1 MKKTLLLLGFLF
13 IGMISFAN
21 IGPTHDVVLNQR
33 TALVRMVS
41 PNTSRAFTEGF
52 HSKTDEVVA
61 KSPKLGV
68 LANLNVDVQP
78 SCTVKTEI
86 TIGYNGSGITV
97 ECAATAATC
106 KAALQMLLD
115 CMP

>member
-21 IGPTHDVVLNQR
+21 IGPTHDVALNQR
-33 TALVRMVS
+33 TALVRMAS

-52 HSKTDEVVA
+52 HPKTDEVVA

-68 LANLNVDVQP
+68 LANLNVDVQKT
-78 SCTVKTEI
+78 CTVSTVVFL
-86 TIGYNGSGITV
+86 GYSGV
-97 ECAATAATC
+97 GAYVLCSATAATC
-106 KAALQMLLD
+106 KEALQKISICL
-115 CMP
+115 P